1 MTIVKYLDPKN
12 DVAFKKIFGTPK
24 NKDILIHFLNEVL
37 GKRGEDAIKTVKFLD
52 PNQYPEIKHE
62 KQSVVDVLCTDQRKI
77 KYIVEMQVAPTKGF
91 EKRAQFYAAR
101 AYCSQAQP
109 GKNTYKNLKEVIF
122 LAITEFVM
130 FPKKRPY
137 KSDHV
142 ILDKETH
149 EHDLKDFS
157 FTFIEL
163 PKFKKKLSELET
175 YEHKWC
181 YFLKHAAE
189 PENADKL
196 IASLK
201 KSGDKM
207 IRKAYHELEAYHWT
221 PEELIRYERQEKAE
235 WDAIAIAEYAEDVKR
250 DLAKK
255 EAIMAKREAEME
267 ARSAEMKAK
276 STEMEARSAKVAK
289 MEAEMEARLAK
300 MEILAKAVED
310 KARELE
316 EGTKMGIEKEKL
328 NVAKRLLKKGTSIE
342 LVIEATG
349 LSKLE
354 LDKILEKA

>member
-12 DVAFKKIFGTPK
+12 DIAFKKIFGTPK

-37 GKRGEDAIKTVKFLD
+37 GKKGEDAIKTVKFLD

-101 AYCSQAQP
+101 AYCSQARP

-130 FPKKRPY
+130 FPKKRSY

-149 EHDLKDFS
+149 DHDLKDFY

-163 PKFKKKLSELET
+163 PKFKKDISELET

-181 YFLKHAAE
+181 YFLKHADE

-207 IRKAYHELEAYHWT
+207 IRRAYHELEAYHWT
-221 PEELIRYERQEKAE
+221 PEELIKYERQEKAN
-235 WDAIAIAEYAEDVKR
+235 WDAIAIAEYAEDRER
-250 DLAKK
+250 DLAK
-255 EAIMAKREAEME
+255 AE
-267 ARSAEMKAK
+267 
-276 STEMEARSAKVAK
+276 AKVAK
-289 MEAEMEARLAK
+289 AEAEVAKEKTEIAKEKTEVEALKAEVAKEKAEIEAR
-300 MEILAKAVED
+300 AKAVAD
-310 KARELE
+310 KAKELE
-316 EGTKMGIEKEKL
+316 EGASIGMEKEKL
-328 NVAKRLLKKGTSIE
+328 NIAKRLLKKGVSIE